1 MPGSYTIIRL
11 TGRQSKL
18 RFNGVDDQHPFPV
31 NQMIY
36 STDDLTPAEQIR
48 FWPLTAYLG
57 KVKETALYVSYQ
69 QAERDCQ
76 RLGAV
81 LREHYSA
88 RELATFTF
96 AGIPRG
102 GLIVLGLL
110 AYYLDLDR
118 AQIQPM
124 TAEIS
129 GPLCL
134 VDDCALTGYRF
145 GQMVRDSQSRR
156 IVFAHLYSSPHLRRA
171 ILEQESRVEQC
182 LAARDLGEGLPLA
195 GDPGHEAD
203 VTMEQ
208 HLGPDRYWTG
218 PVQPVAF
225 AWSEP
230 DLQVLAAQTRQVEGR
245 WRLVAPDQCL
255 KNRVRLGLPLRREVA
270 ERAWQVPEAVV
281 TGWFDGVLWLLQT
294 ETQEVYRLDGPA
306 REIWRGLAVYGDLD
320 ATLDYLA
327 QENVRLPANQ
337 VTAIME
343 RLRSLCLIEPR

>member
-1 MPGSYTIIRL
+1 MVIQL
-11 TGRQSKL
+11 TDGQSKL
-18 RFNGVDDQHPFPV
+18 RFNGVDDQHLFPV
-31 NQMIY
+31 KHMIQT
-36 STDDLTPAEQIR
+36 TDDLSPAEQIR
-48 FWPLTAYLG
+48 FWPLTVYLC
-57 KVKETALYVSYQ
+57 KVKESALFVSYK

-110 AYYLDLDR
+110 AYYLELDR
-118 AQIQPM
+118 AQIQPV
-124 TAEIS
+124 AADIS
-129 GPLCL
+129 APLCI

-145 GQMVRDSQSRR
+145 GQMVRNSQSPR
-156 IVFAHLYSSPHLRRA
+156 IVFAHLYSSPRLRRA
-171 ILEQESRVEQC
+171 ILEQEPRVEQC

-195 GDPGHEAD
+195 GDTGHEAD

-245 WRLVAPDQCL
+245 WRLVPPDKCL
-255 KNRVRLGLPLRREVA
+255 KNRVRLGLPLLREGA

-294 ETQEVYRLDGPA
+294 ETQEVYRLEGSA
-306 REIWRGLAVYGDLD
+306 SEMWRGLAVYGDLD
-320 ATLDYLA
+320 VTLDYLA
-327 QENVRLPANQ
+327 QEEIRLPGNQ
-337 VTAIME
+337 ATAIVE
-343 RLRSLCLIEPR
+343 RLRALGLIEPWVP